1 MFLSLESDKCVFCI
15 CSLLRIYWRVSRL
28 RSLRLLYM
36 FLVRRLVM
44 AGTYSLLNL
53 YGLSNLRSLHSY
65 LSYSLICIMLFFSV
79 SLQYLIISLWFEFC
93 RILEHYICYNFVTML
108 QSIEQIGNRADR
120 MSITSSK
127 LYLYSGTDI
136 EVICSSG
143 NTCAYSKIYFYFLD
157 HRPIFM

>member
-44 AGTYSLLNL
+44 AGTYSLVNL

-65 LSYSLICIMLFFSV
+65 NAFFSV

-108 QSIEQIGNRADR
+108 QSIEQIWNRADR

-127 LYLYSGTDI
+127 LYLYSGTEI

-143 NTCAYSKIYFYFLD
+143 TTCAYS
-157 HRPIFM
+157 

>member
-1 MFLSLESDKCVFCI
+1 
-15 CSLLRIYWRVSRL
+15 
-28 RSLRLLYM
+28 
-36 FLVRRLVM
+36 
-44 AGTYSLLNL
+44 
-53 YGLSNLRSLHSY
+53 
-65 LSYSLICIMLFFSV
+65 MLFFSV

-127 LYLYSGTDI
+127 LYLYSGTEI

-143 NTCAYSKIYFYFLD
+143 TTCAYS
-157 HRPIFM
+157 